1 MDRPLIAVGGTNV
14 DVDPTPGATSAAET
28 ELEVK
33 VAIPA
38 TMETEMKSDEMRR
51 MPSSVWV
58 WGCGF
63 GLFDY
68 RTLF

>member
-14 DVDPTPGATSAAET
+14 DVDPTPGAASAAET

-38 TMETEMKSDEMRR
+38 TMATEMKSDEMRR

-58 WGCGF
+58 MAVIPA
-63 GLFDY
+63 LAY
-68 RTLF
+68 

>member
-14 DVDPTPGATSAAET
+14 DVDPTPGAASAAET